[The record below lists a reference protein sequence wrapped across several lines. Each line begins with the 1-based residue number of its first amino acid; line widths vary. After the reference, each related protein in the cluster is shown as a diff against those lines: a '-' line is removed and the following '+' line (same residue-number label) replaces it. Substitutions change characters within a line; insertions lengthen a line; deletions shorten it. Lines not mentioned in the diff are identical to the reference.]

1 MHTIELQEWAKSQPK
16 IVIGY
21 PDTLEMK
28 DNNGVVHTYSIT
40 ELLDGLAAFAKQ
52 QKENQ

>member
-1 MHTIELQEWAKSQPK
+1 MHTIELKDWDKKPTK
-16 IVIGY
+16 IILEY

-28 DNNGVVHTYSIT
+28 DNNGVLHIYSIT

>member
-1 MHTIELQEWAKSQPK
+1 MQTIKLTDWNKKPTK
-16 IVIGY
+16 IIIEY

-28 DNNGVVHTYSIT
+28 DNNGVLHTYSIT
-40 ELLDGLAAFAKQ
+40 ELLDGLAAFAKE